1 MKIGLPYGK
10 KTLSIHVSKS
20 NLLGVIYPN
29 EIKPERTAEEY
40 IRLALD
46 KPMGTKRL
54 CELAKKNDKV
64 AIVVDDYTRPC
75 PTWAMLPSVLKE
87 IYRAGVKD
95 KDITIIFA
103 TGSHREVKHEEAT
116 RLLGGDCANRLNYI
130 SNNFKENDFTYVGS
144 TSKGTDVKVKNAF
157 IDANIRILLG
167 DVEIHYFAGYGGGRK
182 SILPGIS
189 HYSTIQNN
197 YQTNFFHPNSK
208 PGVLDGNPMYENMTE
223 GARLANPS
231 FCLNIVQNSKKEIAG
246 AFAGD
251 FDMVLRK
258 GASLVDKM
266 YKIKIR
272 EKADIVLTAAD
283 GAPHDVNLYQA
294 YKAIHLSLNAVKE
307 DGIIILAAECPDGHG
322 SQPYYEWMK
331 KYTKKEMEEKLGK
344 EFTIGGHKAY
354 YHLKALEKAKMFIVS
369 DMNKDMLK
377 NVFRMETFPTL
388 DDALEQAFKEKGETA
403 KVLVIPK
410 GTTTL
415 IE

>member
-10 KTLSIHVSKS
+10 KTLSINVPKN
-20 NLLGVIYPN
+20 NLLDVIYPN

-54 CELAKKNDKV
+54 CELAKKDNKV
-64 AIVVDDYTRPC
+64 VIVVDDYTRPC

-87 IYRAGVKD
+87 IYSSGIKENDV
-95 KDITIIFA
+95 TIIFA
-103 TGSHREVKHEEAT
+103 TGSHREVKQEEALH
-116 RLLGGDCANRLNYI
+116 LLGGDYANRLNYI
-130 SNNFKENDFTYVGS
+130 SNNFKGNDFTYVGS

-157 IDANIRILLG
+157 IDADIKILLG

-189 HYSTIQNN
+189 HYSTIQDN
-197 YQTNFFHPNSK
+197 YQKNFFHHASK
-208 PGVLDGNPMYENMTE
+208 PGVLISNPMYKNMTE

-231 FCLNIVQNSKKEIAG
+231 FCLNIVQNSKNEIVG

-251 FDMVLRK
+251 FDIVLRK

-283 GAPHDVNLYQA
+283 GSPHDVNLYQA
-294 YKAIHLSLNAVKE
+294 YKAIHLSLNAVR
-307 DGIIILAAECPDGHG
+307 DNGIIILAAECPDGHG

-331 KYTKKEMEEKLGK
+331 KYTKEEMEEMLGK

-354 YHLKALEKAKMFIVS
+354 YHLKALEKARMFIVS
-369 DMNKDMLK
+369 DMDKDMLK
-377 NVFRMETFPTL
+377 NVFRMETFLTL
-388 DDALEQAFKEKGETA
+388 DDALEQAFKEKGKNA

>member
-1 MKIGLPYGK
+1 MKVDLPYGK
-10 KTLSIHVSKS
+10 KTLSVDIPTN
-20 NLLGVIYPN
+20 NLLDVIYPHG
-29 EIKPERTAEEY
+29 IKPEHTSEEY

-54 CELAKKNDKV
+54 CDLAKKNDKA

-87 IYRAGVKD
+87 IYRAGVKEE
-95 KDITIIFA
+95 DITIIFA
-103 TGSHREVKHEEAT
+103 TGSHREVKHEEALH
-116 RLLGGDCANRLNYI
+116 LLGGDYADRLNYI
-130 SNNFKENDFTYVGS
+130 SNNFKGKDFTYVGS
-144 TSKGTDVKVKNAF
+144 TSRDTDVKVKNAF
-157 IDANIRILLG
+157 VEADLKILLG

-189 HYSTIQNN
+189 HYSTIQHN
-197 YQTNFFHPNSK
+197 YKKNFFSSASK

-231 FCLNIVQNSKKEIAG
+231 FCLNVVQNSKHEIVG

-258 GASLVDKM
+258 GASIVDKM

-272 EKADIVLTAAD
+272 EKADIVITSAN
-283 GAPHDVNLYQA
+283 GSPHDINLYQA
-294 YKAIHLSLNAVKE
+294 YKAIHLSLNAVK
-307 DGIIILAAECPDGHG
+307 DNGIIILAAECSDGHG

-331 KYTKKEMEEKLGK
+331 KYTKEEMEEELGK

-354 YHLKALEKAKMFIVS
+354 YHLKALERIRMFIVS
-369 DMNKDMLK
+369 DMDKDILK
-377 NVFRMETFPTL
+377 NVFRMEVFPSL
-388 DDALEQAFKEKGETA
+388 DNALEQAFKEKGKNA
-403 KVLVIPK
+403 KVLVIPE